1 MANFDVS
8 SLLNKVGGQD
18 EAEQSDSDVKKQILF
33 VCTGNIARS
42 AGAQYL
48 AELMLQEGSTWT
60 FNSAGTGAIVG
71 SGVARHVDTEL
82 AERGATYDQHVAKQI
97 TERLVKESALVLV
110 MEKEHL
116 DWIVHEWPQYRSK
129 VHLLCQMARVQKQA
143 GKRVDPVAFM
153 MQYDAEPLAED
164 EVDDPYLRGPDAA
177 KVAIQR
183 IQEALDI
190 VVPWLGH

>member
-1 MANFDVS
+1 MISFGVS
-8 SLLNKVGGQD
+8 SLLRKVGD
-18 EAEQSDSDVKKQILF
+18 RTDPEPDHAYTKKEVLF

-42 AGAQYL
+42 ASAQYL
-48 AELMLQEGSTWT
+48 AEAMLEDGSTWT
-60 FNSAGTGAIVG
+60 FNSAGTGAMVG
-71 SGVARHVDTEL
+71 AGVARHIDIEL
-82 AERGATYDQHVAKQI
+82 AQRGAQYDQHLAKQI
-97 TERLVKESALVLV
+97 TERLVRESALVLV

-153 MQYDAEPLAED
+153 MQYDEEPLAQD
-164 EVDDPYLRGPDAA
+164 EVADPYLRGPEAA
-177 KVAIQR
+177 KVAVQR

-190 VVPWLGH
+190 VVPWLGN

>member
-1 MANFDVS
+1 MISFGVS
-8 SLLNKVGGQD
+8 SLLRKVGD
-18 EAEQSDSDVKKQILF
+18 RTDPEPDHADTKKEVLF

-42 AGAQYL
+42 ASAQYL
-48 AELMLQEGSTWT
+48 AAAMLEDGSTWT
-60 FNSAGTGAIVG
+60 FNSAGTGAMVG
-71 SGVARHVDTEL
+71 AGVARHIDIEL
-82 AERGATYDQHVAKQI
+82 AQRGAQYDQHLAKQI
-97 TERLVKESALVLV
+97 TERLVRESALVLV

-153 MQYDAEPLAED
+153 MQYDEEPLAQD
-164 EVDDPYLRGPDAA
+164 EVADPYLRGPEAA
-177 KVAIQR
+177 KVAVQR

-190 VVPWLGH
+190 VVPWLGN

>member
-1 MANFDVS
+1 MANFGVS
-8 SLLNKVGGQD
+8 SLLNKVGSQAD
-18 EAEQSDSDVKKQILF
+18 PEQVDGEVKKQILF

-42 AGAQYL
+42 ASAQYL
-48 AELMLQEGSTWT
+48 SELMLQDSSSWT
-60 FNSAGTGAIVG
+60 FNSAGTGAMVG
-71 SGVARHVDTEL
+71 AGVARHIDTEL
-82 AERGATYDQHVAKQI
+82 AERGANYDQHVAKQI
-97 TERLVKESALVLV
+97 TERLVKESSLVLV

-153 MQYDAEPLAED
+153 MQYDEEPLAED
-164 EVDDPYLRGPDAA
+164 EVADPYRRGPEAA
-177 KVAIQR
+177 KVAVQR

-190 VVPWLGH
+190 VVPWLGN

>member
-1 MANFDVS
+1 M
-8 SLLNKVGGQD
+8 
-18 EAEQSDSDVKKQILF
+18 F

-42 AGAQYL
+42 ASAQYL
-48 AELMLQEGSTWT
+48 AAAMLEDGSTWT
-60 FNSAGTGAIVG
+60 FNSAGTGAMVG
-71 SGVARHVDTEL
+71 AGVARHIDIEL
-82 AERGATYDQHVAKQI
+82 AQRGAQYDQHLAKQI
-97 TERLVKESALVLV
+97 TERLVRESALVLV

-153 MQYDAEPLAED
+153 MQYDEEPLAQD
-164 EVDDPYLRGPDAA
+164 EVADPYLRGPEAA
-177 KVAIQR
+177 KVAVQR

-190 VVPWLGH
+190 VVPWLGN

>member
-8 SLLNKVGGQD
+8 SLLNKVESQAD
-18 EAEQSDSDVKKQILF
+18 TEQGDNDVKKQILF

-42 AGAQYL
+42 ASAQYL
-48 AELMLQEGSTWT
+48 ADLMLQEGSTWT
-60 FNSAGTGAIVG
+60 FDSAGTGATAG
-71 SGVARHVDTEL
+71 TGVAQYIDAEL
-82 AERGATYDQHVAKQI
+82 ADRGATYEQHAAKQI

-129 VHLLCQMARVQKQA
+129 VHLLCQMARIQKQA

-153 MQYDAEPLAED
+153 VQYDEEPLAED
-164 EVDDPYLRGPDAA
+164 EIADPYLRGPEAA
-177 KVAIQR
+177 KAAVQR
-183 IQEALDI
+183 IQEALDV

>member
-1 MANFDVS
+1 MISFGVS
-8 SLLNKVGGQD
+8 SLLRKVGD
-18 EAEQSDSDVKKQILF
+18 RTDPEPDHADTKKEVLF

-42 AGAQYL
+42 ASAQYL
-48 AELMLQEGSTWT
+48 AEAMLEDGSTWT
-60 FNSAGTGAIVG
+60 FNSAGTGAMVG
-71 SGVARHVDTEL
+71 AGVARHIDIEL
-82 AERGATYDQHVAKQI
+82 AQRGAQYDQHLAKQI
-97 TERLVKESALVLV
+97 TERLVRESALVLV

-153 MQYDAEPLAED
+153 MQYDEEPLAQD
-164 EVDDPYLRGPDAA
+164 EVADPYLRGPEAA
-177 KVAIQR
+177 KVAVQR

-190 VVPWLGH
+190 VVPWLGN